1 MAMSKKE
8 KIAEKQLNEYGYEYA
23 RTPAEDEQRR
33 QELKAH
39 IMSLYFE
46 LFDRKYNY
54 EMCVVTALK
63 EVLDKYD
70 AEKGPITNYARML
83 LSGRRGDAY
92 RYNKRHS
99 PDMFSDN
106 RLENPI
112 GDDADGGMTLE
123 ETLPADES
131 TFVEDPVLDNIG
143 TNDLMGK
150 IIQLVTHLEG
160 RANNPERRNW
170 FRLFFTEGVTCSIKK
185 EGQTFSQE
193 REIFETI
200 KQPYLDFY
208 MSDVCRTQKK
218 LYQTPLR
225 MYGEIVPGQDCSKE
239 PPLPFHADI
248 SLAYL
253 EQCEGKKVGNST
265 RSNQYIPYKQLIE
278 KLKTREE

>member
-1 MAMSKKE
+1 
-8 KIAEKQLNEYGYEYA
+8 
-23 RTPAEDEQRR
+23 
-33 QELKAH
+33 
-39 IMSLYFE
+39 
-46 LFDRKYNY
+46 
-54 EMCVVTALK
+54 
-63 EVLDKYD
+63 
-70 AEKGPITNYARML
+70 
-83 LSGRRGDAY
+83 
-92 RYNKRHS
+92 
-99 PDMFSDN
+99 MFSDN

-143 TNDLMGK
+143 TNDFDGK
-150 IIQLVTHLEG
+150 DYTIGYPSIDI
-160 RANNPERRNW
+160 RIAERRNW

-208 MSDVCRTQKK
+208 MSDICRTQKK

>member
-1 MAMSKKE
+1 
-8 KIAEKQLNEYGYEYA
+8 
-23 RTPAEDEQRR
+23 
-33 QELKAH
+33 
-39 IMSLYFE
+39 
-46 LFDRKYNY
+46 
-54 EMCVVTALK
+54 
-63 EVLDKYD
+63 
-70 AEKGPITNYARML
+70 
-83 LSGRRGDAY
+83 
-92 RYNKRHS
+92 
-99 PDMFSDN
+99 
-106 RLENPI
+106 
-112 GDDADGGMTLE
+112 
-123 ETLPADES
+123 
-131 TFVEDPVLDNIG
+131 
-143 TNDLMGK
+143 MGK

-185 EGQTFSQE
+185 EGQIFTQE

-225 MYGEIVPGQDCSKE
+225 MYGEIVPGQDCSKK